1 MLSLIMP
8 SYNEG
13 EHIFDN
19 LMTVSEVL
27 RKAGV
32 DYELIPVNDGSPDNT
47 GDEIKR
53 AAEADP
59 KIRPVSY
66 DVNRGKGGA
75 IKAGILASRGDVAG
89 FLDAD
94 LDLDPDHVIEFLRE
108 MEKTGAD
115 VVIGSKMHKD
125 SKLEYPVARK
135 IFSFCYFVMLKVL
148 FGLKT
153 RDTQTGVK
161 LYKGDLIRSIVP
173 VMRVKGYAFDIEM
186 LALAVRKG
194 ATVSEMPVRV
204 NYTRDQSF
212 GRIRT
217 GDIVKMFTDTWA
229 LWWNMRIMKKYDK

>member
-1 MLSLIMP
+1 MP

>member
-13 EHIFDN
+13 KHIYDN

-27 RKAGV
+27 RKAGI

-47 GDEIKR
+47 GDEIMR

-66 DVNRGKGGA
+66 DINRGKGGA
-75 IKAGILASRGDVAG
+75 IKAGILSSHGDVAG

-94 LDLDPDHVIEFLRE
+94 LDLDPDHVVEFLRE

-135 IFSFCYFVMLKVL
+135 IFSFCYFIMLKIL

-173 VMRVKGYAFDIEM
+173 MMRVKGYAFDIEM
-186 LALAVRKG
+186 LALSVRKG
-194 ATVSEMPVRV
+194 AVVCEMPVRV

-212 GRIRT
+212 GRIRA
-217 GDIVKMFTDTWA
+217 GDILRMFTDTWA